1 MAELERDRAAE
12 VVIDT
17 QYGPN
22 GVAVVTVAGELDA
35 SNAATLQA
43 TVATIVA
50 KRPERVVFS
59 LGSLRYMD
67 SAGISVLLSAAEKVQ
82 AVHLRDPSPVVR
94 RVIEL
99 TGLAGVLSIE
109 S

>member
-1 MAELERDRAAE
+1 MDELGSDRAAH
-12 VVIDT
+12 VAINTRPDADGV
-17 QYGPN
+17 PV
-22 GVAVVTVAGELDA
+22 VAVSGELDV

-43 TVATIVA
+43 TVASIVA
-50 KRPERVVFS
+50 KRPERLIFS
-59 LGSLRYMD
+59 LGDLHYMD
-67 SAGISVLLSAAEKVQ
+67 SAGIAVLLGAADKVN